1 MARANGLASTCLRNV
16 YYQFSQL
23 HPNLIYPSWFE
34 ETFFFFFFFF
44 FATPVACRS
53 LNHGSKLCHSN
64 DNAWSLTHWA
74 TRQLQGQH
82 PNATLYLDIKSFDG
96 ANENFPKKLEIDHFP
111 RWVPAMHTL
120 LPAAQSSTWPR
131 PCSWV
136 DQLLLLLSSVLV
148 ALLSLHVAFV
158 PQLAEKVSSGAPHHT
173 HTPRPGR
180 EDTQPCPLTSNK
192 I

>member
-1 MARANGLASTCLRNV
+1 MSEKCLLPILSTAPK
-16 YYQFSQL
+16 
-23 HPNLIYPSWFE
+23 PNRSKLVWGNFL
-34 ETFFFFFFFF
+34 FFLFFF